1 MTAWALDRITCFV
14 NFESNLEN
22 FTNSQL
28 IYLKDL
34 VNAIETPFPK
44 IIEMKFKGGFKK
56 NLKVILLIE
65 QRQGED
71 IYYHGNS
78 LLGEAVKM
86 ATGSKCACKVSTQTP
101 GRDPFSLCYTLS
113 SRGD

>member
-1 MTAWALDRITCFV
+1 MAENSESLREGQGLSRMTAWALDRITCFV

-34 VNAIETPFPK
+34 VNAVEIPFPK

-56 NLKVILLIE
+56 
-65 QRQGED
+65 
-71 IYYHGNS
+71 
-78 LLGEAVKM
+78 
-86 ATGSKCACKVSTQTP
+86 T
-101 GRDPFSLCYTLS
+101 
-113 SRGD
+113 